1 MVQMKDLK
9 DYSTRR
15 MLTVVEVALGI
26 CTVTYALAGI
36 GCYLLFQ
43 GQPSD
48 DVLKDFTQ
56 ALLAPLLGTTLASI
70 VDGLVRL
77 AYLLVLMGTFP
88 MLCFGLREVII
99 EQSFKGPVGT
109 AAWSG
114 LTLGII
120 SLVYLVSVLVPSVWT
135 ALSITGATAAL
146 SLAYIIP
153 AMLILRIDDSQWERV
168 LAVVI
173 VVLGAVTAVVAVADT
188 LMHH

>member
-9 DYSTRR
+9 AYTTRR
-15 MLTVVEVALGI
+15 MLTVVQVALGI
-26 CTVTYALAGI
+26 CTATYALAGI

-56 ALLAPLLGTTLASI
+56 ALLAPLLGTTLAGI

-88 MLCFGLREVII
+88 LLCFGLREVFL
-99 EQSFKGPVGT
+99 EQCFKGTVGT

-114 LTLGII
+114 LTMSII
-120 SLVYLVSVLVPSVWT
+120 SIVYLVSVLVPSVWT
-135 ALSITGATAAL
+135 ALSVTGATAAL

-153 AMLILRIDDSQWERV
+153 AMLVLKVDDSRWERV
-168 LAVVI
+168 FAIII
-173 VVLGAVTAVVAVADT
+173 VVLGAVTALVAVLDI